1 MNNLTLVVPYA
12 PNCVFYLGSGV
23 QIVGNREGSDAKF
36 KEMAIN
42 PSQFT
47 SIETKTATSLN
58 ICASHCRY
66 VQCKIR
72 DFFLLSMKGGSQ
84 ISRINVG
91 VINHCLLFKCCIVML
106 SYLVITGHIT
116 HIST

>member
-1 MNNLTLVVPYA
+1 MKNLTLMVPYA
-12 PNCVFYLGSGV
+12 LNCVFYLGSGV
-23 QIVGNREGSDAKF
+23 QIVGNSKGSDAKF
-36 KEMAIN
+36 KEMAID

-72 DFFLLSMKGGSQ
+72 DFFTVKLE
-84 ISRINVG
+84 I
-91 VINHCLLFKCCIVML
+91 FWW
-106 SYLVITGHIT
+106 
-116 HIST
+116 

>member
-1 MNNLTLVVPYA
+1 MKNLTLMVPDA
-12 PNCVFYLGSGV
+12 LNCVFYLGSGV
-23 QIVGNREGSDAKF
+23 QIVGNSKGSDAKF
-36 KEMAIN
+36 KEMAID

-72 DFFLLSMKGGSQ
+72 DFFTVKLEKFW
-84 ISRINVG
+84 R
-91 VINHCLLFKCCIVML
+91 K
-106 SYLVITGHIT
+106 
-116 HIST
+116 